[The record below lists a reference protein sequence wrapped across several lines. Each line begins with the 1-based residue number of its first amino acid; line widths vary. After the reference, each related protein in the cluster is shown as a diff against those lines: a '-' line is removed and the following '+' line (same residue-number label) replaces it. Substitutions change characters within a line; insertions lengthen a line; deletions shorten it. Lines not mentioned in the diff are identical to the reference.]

1 MTPRKTATEIKDAII
16 TQLETSLNQT
26 IPLFPKAFNR
36 LLAKIL
42 GGVFVLLYQFAGF
55 ILLQLFVKTASNKPI
70 TVGGITLTPLQLWGE
85 LVGIFQK
92 LGQQAE
98 HTVDVPVLVQGG
110 TLPSG
115 TRVINPATQRLS
127 VTVGDVALDAATVS
141 ATVRDVLV
149 GELGN
154 VDIGETLQFVS
165 PPSDIEKDAT
175 VTARTVDGV
184 DKEDTETFRQ
194 RILERFAFRPQGGAY
209 ADYREWAQEVAGVK
223 RAYPFS
229 GWELGSNHPEDGP
242 TRGCGEVFVFVES
255 EADSD
260 GVPTMLGTGGRPPDP
275 EVGGILQDVFD
286 AIEADGTGLASR
298 RPINDFIRI
307 FPIHAE
313 PWTWT
318 GGGRTIFNV
327 VVNGLA
333 WVADTDAVQTS
344 IEDALEEY
352 FYSRENFITGL
363 DIPPRR
369 DIITE
374 TAVGGVAGQIAA
386 ANGGAIGGIEVRI
399 ASTPGTPRI
408 SDGVYYLS
416 EGERV
421 KIGTVTW
428 S

>member
-98 HTVDVPVLVQGG
+98 HTVDVTVLVQGG

-115 TRVINPATQRLS
+115 TRVINPATQRQS
-127 VTVGDVALDAATVS
+127 VTVGDVALNSSTVS
-141 ATVRDVLV
+141 ATVREVLV

-154 VDIGETLQFVS
+154 VDVGETLQFVS

-184 DKEDTETFRQ
+184 DQETTEAFRQ

-209 ADYREWAQEVAGVK
+209 ADYREWAQEVEGVK

-229 GWELGSNHPEDGP
+229 GWELANHPEDGP

-255 EADSD
+255 EADPD
-260 GVPTMLGTGGRPPDP
+260 GIPTMLGEGGRPPDP
-275 EVGGILQDVFD
+275 EVGGLLQDVFD
-286 AIEADGTGLASR
+286 SIEADGTGLASR

-313 PWTWT
+313 PWDWED
-318 GGGRTIFNV
+318 GGRTVFNV
-327 VVNGLA
+327 VVQGLA
-333 WVADTDAVQTS
+333 WVADTDTVQTA

-352 FYSRENFITGL
+352 VYSRENFITGL

-374 TAVGGVAGQIAA
+374 TSVGGVAGQIAA

-399 ASTPGTPRI
+399 GSTPI
-408 SDGVYYLS
+408 SGGIYYLS
-416 EGERV
+416 EGERA